1 MFSKVILNLLWFLD
15 PQPLVFLMNRFN
27 NISTLLPM
35 VTVILSSG
43 QNHVME
49 RQNLLT

>member
-15 PQPLVFLMNRFN
+15 PQPLVFLMNRF